1 MVNFEHM
8 RATDNAH
15 DCAATTMRNCCGQCA
30 CKPRK
35 PSNLIFLHFK
45 DCMQGGAEIVAP
57 RAYMIG
63 LALEKMTLGQAA
75 SCTDPTS

>member
-1 MVNFEHM
+1 LAFGVC
-8 RATDNAH
+8 D
-15 DCAATTMRNCCGQCA
+15 
-30 CKPRK
+30 
-35 PSNLIFLHFK
+35 HFK

-75 SCTDPTS
+75 ACTDPTS